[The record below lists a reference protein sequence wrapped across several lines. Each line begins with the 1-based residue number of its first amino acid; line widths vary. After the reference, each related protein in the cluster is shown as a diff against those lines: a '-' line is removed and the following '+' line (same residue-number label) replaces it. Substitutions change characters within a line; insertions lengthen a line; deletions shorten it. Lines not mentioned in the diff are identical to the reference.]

1 LIAAEII
8 TDIIVIFS
16 SKIEILSYHNKH
28 KVEEVK
34 KKSLSYFVFS
44 SCVISHSSIAAFST
58 TSLLL

>member
-1 LIAAEII
+1 LIAADII

-34 KKSLSYFVFS
+34 IIVLFCFS